1 MNVTEVHNS
10 GARPLRRAPHAS
22 PPSALRSN
30 GLALS
35 SGQMLRQHLTEPVLL
50 SLLFSPVVVRTALV
64 DLELYMIDSSL
75 ASPRDE
81 RVIQSLLDTDLYKLS
96 MMQAVLHNY
105 PNTDVEWEFRCRN
118 GEDLRPWLG
127 ELRRELECLCELG
140 LTDEDMAFL
149 ENVSFMKPDFL
160 RFLGLFRFN
169 LRYVQ
174 MGIEN
179 DELYIRLKGP
189 WLHVILFEVPLLALV
204 SEVRN
209 RNLHADVSLG
219 QARDQLYRK
228 FDWLRANASEDE
240 LAGLQVADF
249 GTRRRFSYA
258 VQEEIVR
265 VLKADFPARF
275 VGTSNVHLARKYDLK
290 PLGTMA
296 HEWVMAHQQLGPRL
310 IDSQIAALDC
320 WVREYRGLLGI
331 ALTDTITMDAF
342 LRDFDLYFAKLF
354 DGLRHD
360 SGDPVIWAEKAIA
373 HYRKLGIDPMT
384 KTLVFSDSLDLPRA
398 LELYRVLRGRINVSF
413 GIGTNLTCDIPGVTP
428 MSMVLKM
435 TSCNGQPVAK
445 ISDEAAKTQCRDPN
459 FVSYLRH
466 VFKV

>member
-1 MNVTEVHNS
+1 
-10 GARPLRRAPHAS
+10 
-22 PPSALRSN
+22 
-30 GLALS
+30 
-35 SGQMLRQHLTEPVLL
+35 
-50 SLLFSPVVVRTALV
+50 
-64 DLELYMIDSSL
+64 MIDS
-75 ASPRDE
+75 PFRP
-81 RVIQSLLDTDLYKLS
+81 RVIHSLLDTDLYKLS

-118 GEDLRPWLG
+118 GEDLRPYLD
-127 ELRRELECLCELG
+127 ELRWELERLCELS
-140 LTDEDMAFL
+140 LADEEAAFL
-149 ENVSFMKPDFL
+149 ENISFMKPDFL

-174 MGIEN
+174 LGIEH
-179 DELYIRLKGP
+179 DELYIRLRGP
-189 WLHVILFEVPLLALV
+189 WLHVILFEVPLLAMV

-209 RNLHADVSLG
+209 RTLHPAVTL
-219 QARDQLYRK
+219 QKARDQLYRK
-228 FDWLRANASEDE
+228 FDWLVANATVDE

-249 GTRRRFSYA
+249 GTRRRFSFG
-258 VQEEIVR
+258 VQDEVVR
-265 VLKADFPARF
+265 LLKAEFPARF
-275 VGTSNVHLARKYDLK
+275 VGTSNVYLARKYDLK

-360 SGDPVIWAEKAIA
+360 SGDPLLWAEKAIT

-384 KTLVFSDSLDLPRA
+384 KTLVFSDGLDLPRA
-398 LELYRVLRGRINVSF
+398 LNLYRALRGRINVSF
-413 GIGTNLTCDIPGVTP
+413 GIGTNLTCDIDGVAP

-466 VFKV
+466 VFKVM